1 VAQAWERSAKAL
13 RHGQAMKL
21 HTAITGLLLLALAAT
36 VAAAEKQWQ
45 TGTWGDV
52 TTSRQMVDFGPGS
65 SSFGSP
71 KPASPSM
78 RAMADVY
85 VYVIETDEM
94 HLEMKDVVAVGRR
107 TVDVVPGA
115 DVTFALQKNT
125 VYVRDPDGTEHKL
138 RVTKKVGKAKP

>member
-1 VAQAWERSAKAL
+1 MRGLTVGGVVALIAL
-13 RHGQAMKL
+13 
-21 HTAITGLLLLALAAT
+21 TASHA
-36 VAAAEKQWQ
+36 VAAEKQWQ

-52 TTSRQMVDFGPGS
+52 TTSRQIVDFGPGS
-65 SSFGSP
+65 SSFGNP
-71 KPASPSM
+71 KPSSPSM

-85 VYVIETDEM
+85 VYVIETDDV

-138 RVTKKVGKAKP
+138 RVTKKIAKAKP

>member
-1 VAQAWERSAKAL
+1 MK
-13 RHGQAMKL
+13 RHA
-21 HTAITGLLLLALAAT
+21 AIAGLLLLAFAAT
-36 VAAAEKQWQ
+36 ATAAEKKWQ

-71 KPASPSM
+71 KPSSPSM

-85 VYVIETDEM
+85 VYVIETDEV
-94 HLEMKDVVAVGRR
+94 HIEMKDVVAVGRR

-115 DVTFALQKNT
+115 EVTFALQKNT

-138 RVTKKVGKAKP
+138 RVTKKVARAKP

>member
-1 VAQAWERSAKAL
+1 
-13 RHGQAMKL
+13 MK
-21 HTAITGLLLLALAAT
+21 HHAAIRGLLVLALAAT
-36 VAAAEKQWQ
+36 ATAAEKQWQ

-85 VYVIETDEM
+85 VYVIETDEI
-94 HLEMKDVVAVGRR
+94 HLEIKDVVAVGRR
-107 TVDVVPGA
+107 SVDVVPGA
-115 DVTFALQKNT
+115 NVTFALQKNT

-138 RVTKKVGKAKP
+138 RVSKKIVKAKP

>member
-1 VAQAWERSAKAL
+1 MRGLRGAGFVALIAL
-13 RHGQAMKL
+13 
-21 HTAITGLLLLALAAT
+21 TASHA
-36 VAAAEKQWQ
+36 VAAEKQWQ

-52 TTSRQMVDFGPGS
+52 TTSRQIVDFGPGS
-65 SSFGSP
+65 SSFGNP
-71 KPASPSM
+71 KPSSPSM

-85 VYVIETDEM
+85 VYVIETDEI

-107 TVDVVPGA
+107 PVDVVPGA

-138 RVTKKVGKAKP
+138 RVTKKIAKAKP

>member
-1 VAQAWERSAKAL
+1 
-13 RHGQAMKL
+13 MK
-21 HTAITGLLLLALAAT
+21 HHAATTGLLLLALAAT

-52 TTSRQMVDFGPGS
+52 TTSRQIVDFGPGS

-71 KPASPSM
+71 KPSSPSM

-85 VYVIETDEM
+85 VYIIETDEV
-94 HLEMKDVVAVGRR
+94 HLEMKDVVAVGHR

-115 DVTFALQKNT
+115 DVTFAL
-125 VYVRDPDGTEHKL
+125 
-138 RVTKKVGKAKP
+138 